1 MSREP
6 RITFLVHFFLWTCS
20 LYCNAWCLCQYRY
33 AAETFIF
40 SLLPLQPFTSC
51 SVVQSSFKRQIFVL
65 VNKYSKWICIFCQLH
80 IQIRFHHWFCWP
92 SRGKKILDGFTFR
105 TTGDIFKIFLNQ
117 NFLKLKPR
125 HQFLDN
131 SNDDNDIKKTLNET
145 NTQIETNKLS
155 KLEKKHQSFY
165 FMNSSGSFSH
175 GSCWFF

>member
-1 MSREP
+1 MSLCGGR
-6 RITFLVHFFLWTCS
+6 RGGTDVTRAKNYISGTFLPLDLQFV
-20 LYCNAWCLCQYRY
+20 LYCMMFVSIQICSRDIYIQSS
-33 AAETFIF
+33 T
-40 SLLPLQPFTSC
+40 LQPFTSC

-92 SRGKKILDGFTFR
+92 SWGKKILDGFSFR

-131 SNDDNDIKKTLNET
+131 SNNDNDIKKHWMKPTLKLKPT
-145 NTQIETNKLS
+145 NYQN
-155 KLEKKHQSFY
+155 
-165 FMNSSGSFSH
+165 
-175 GSCWFF
+175 

>member
-1 MSREP
+1 MSLCGGR
-6 RITFLVHFFLWTCS
+6 RGGTDVTRAKNYISGTFHPLDLQ
-20 LYCNAWCLCQYRY
+20 LYCIAWCLCQYRY

-92 SRGKKILDGFTFR
+92 SRGKKILDGFSFR

-131 SNDDNDIKKTLNET
+131 SNNDNDIKKHWMKPTLKLKPT
-145 NTQIETNKLS
+145 NYQN
-155 KLEKKHQSFY
+155 
-165 FMNSSGSFSH
+165 
-175 GSCWFF
+175 